1 MGVWNATTAEPIL
14 GSVGTKATKAKGRA
28 ASAERRPSALTPRQE
43 RFVAEYLVDRNG
55 KQAAIRAGYS
65 PRSAE
70 VTASKLL
77 SNPKVREVVERKVEA
92 QAERLEVKADTV
104 LRELLRIATADI
116 GEAFDANDNLKPMHE
131 IPEEVRRAIGA
142 FEFKAG
148 DDGIT
153 RKVKFWDKNKALES
167 LGRHLKLFTDKV
179 EHDVS
184 ESLGDLVL
192 ASMGGKK

>member
-1 MGVWNATTAEPIL
+1 VDLN
-14 GSVGTKATKAKGRA
+14 GT
-28 ASAERRPSALTPRQE
+28 
-43 RFVAEYLVDRNG
+43 
-55 KQAAIRAGYS
+55 QAAIRAGY
-65 PRSAE
+65 AAKGAD
-70 VTASKLL
+70 VTAVRLL
-77 SNPKVREVVERKVEA
+77 GNPRVSALIAKGKER
-92 QAERLEVKADTV
+92 QADRLEVKADTV

-116 GEAFDANDNLKPMHE
+116 GEAFDEHDNLKPMAE

-148 DDGIT
+148 EDGIT

-192 ASMGGKK
+192 ASMRKKP